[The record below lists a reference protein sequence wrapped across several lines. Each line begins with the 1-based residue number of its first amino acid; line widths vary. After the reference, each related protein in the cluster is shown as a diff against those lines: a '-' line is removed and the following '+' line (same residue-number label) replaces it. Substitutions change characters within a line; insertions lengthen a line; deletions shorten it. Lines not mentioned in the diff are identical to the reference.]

1 MIIFVIENQNLK
13 YQSKLDKVNRTIC
26 ANHINSSVTERI
38 LPYKPKCSNIIKVFR
53 NTEKK
58 LYDYFL

>member
-26 ANHINSSVTERI
+26 AERI
-38 LPYKPKCSNIIKVFR
+38 LPYKPKCSNIIKVFQ